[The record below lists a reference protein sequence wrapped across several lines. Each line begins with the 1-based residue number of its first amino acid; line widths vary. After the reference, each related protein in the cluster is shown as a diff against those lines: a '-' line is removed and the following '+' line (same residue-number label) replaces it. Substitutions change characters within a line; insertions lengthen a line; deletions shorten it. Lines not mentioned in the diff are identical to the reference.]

1 MFIFLSLIT
10 DKIENISHG
19 KEVFESQDRGK
30 FHYNISL
37 NIVKLLLFQLLE
49 LIIAKTVHINYSLS
63 QVFDAFVITVS
74 WALDIAFWEG
84 LWAHPENEAAN
95 IMIFILPWRVIRIVN
110 SEPL

>member
-1 MFIFLSLIT
+1 M
-10 DKIENISHG
+10 
-19 KEVFESQDRGK
+19 
-30 FHYNISL
+30 Y
-37 NIVKLLLFQLLE
+37 
-49 LIIAKTVHINYSLS
+49 IIINSLS

-110 SEPL
+110 SKPLQLFTNN